1 MWRFCFFY
9 FYTSHVYVQSWVSLI
24 RLIVRST
31 PFLTTLKSNNML
43 FRVRSEH
50 MTIEI
55 SVYVLLSVRIHE
67 IHDGIFLDLSVVRVP
82 VD

>member
-1 MWRFCFFY
+1 
-9 FYTSHVYVQSWVSLI
+9 
-24 RLIVRST
+24 
-31 PFLTTLKSNNML
+31 
-43 FRVRSEH
+43 

>member
-1 MWRFCFFY
+1 MEVLFFSS
-9 FYTSHVYVQSWVSLI
+9 TQAMSAGNLGSVVLD
-24 RLIVRST
+24 IVRST
-31 PFLTTLKSNNML
+31 PFLMTLKSNNML